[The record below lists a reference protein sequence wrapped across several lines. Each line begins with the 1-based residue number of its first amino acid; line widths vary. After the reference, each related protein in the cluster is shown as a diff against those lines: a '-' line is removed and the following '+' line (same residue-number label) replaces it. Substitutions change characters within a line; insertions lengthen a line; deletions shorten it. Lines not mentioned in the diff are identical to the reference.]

1 MFSRKIYVVEE
12 NQTTKKKN
20 YMDDISTLPTITS
33 SFLNISDTQNTFYLL
48 NPLKHTW
55 DFPGVIMDDSTK
67 PFWKHSRY
75 IVCETTTCDVGNP
88 LYPTLA
94 Y

>member
-1 MFSRKIYVVEE
+1 MVEE
-12 NQTTKKKN
+12 NQTMKKKTN
-20 YMDDISTLPTITS
+20 KDDRSTLPTITS
-33 SFLNISDTQNTFYLL
+33 SFLNISNTKNTFYLL
-48 NPLKHTW
+48 NPLKQTW
-55 DFPGVIMDDSTK
+55 YFPGVIMDDSNK
-67 PFWKHSRY
+67 PFLKHSMY